1 MIPRNEYL
9 KLSRE
14 ERFIKLDSTE
24 KERAKELFKENLIVD
39 MHTHFFGSIHFKWTP
54 EISKRVS
61 QTGIDAG
68 FEAVPCLEED
78 FAETTAI
85 IGRYQSVVEKEPGL
99 VSAFTA
105 ADIRKVKEEGKQ
117 AILYQLEPW
126 SGRRNLDLAD
136 VAYGLGFRMI
146 LLTFNTRT
154 YIGDGCAE
162 KTNAGLSYLGL
173 ELVERLNKSGI
184 LVDLSH
190 CGIQTALDAIE
201 HSKDPCVF
209 NHTGARTLNPP
220 VGRLRTNEE
229 LQAITEKGGMI
240 GISAIPNQLSSE
252 PEQSIEDHLNHIDY
266 VAELVGVDHVMIG
279 LDNVFGDQVGHH
291 KEMAKASGGLNLKR
305 GGRDLAAPYIFG
317 LEAPD
322 EWENIVRGLVKYGY
336 SDSDIKK
343 IIGGNALKII
353 EKVVG

>member
-1 MIPRNEYL
+1 
-9 KLSRE
+9 
-14 ERFIKLDSTE
+14 
-24 KERAKELFKENLIVD
+24 ENLIVD
-39 MHTHFFGSIHFKWTP
+39 MHTHFFGSIHFEWTP
-54 EISKRVS
+54 EISRRVA

-68 FEAVPCLEED
+68 FEAVPCLAED

-85 IGRYQSVVEKEPGL
+85 IGTYRSIVEKESGL

-105 ADIRKVKEEGKQ
+105 NDIRKAKKEGKQ

-126 SGRRNLDLAD
+126 SGRRNLNLVD
-136 VAYGLGFRMI
+136 VAHGLGFRMI

-154 YIGDGCAE
+154 YIGDGCGE

-173 ELVERLNKSGI
+173 ELVERLNKAGI

-190 CGIQTALDAIE
+190 CGIQTSLDAIE

-209 NHTGARTLNPP
+209 NHTGARALNPP
-220 VGRLRTNEE
+220 VGRLRTDEE
-229 LQAITEKGGMI
+229 LQAIAEKGGMI
-240 GISAIPNQLSSE
+240 GVSAIPNQLSSK

-266 VAELVGVDHVMIG
+266 IVDLVSVDHVMIG

-291 KEMAKASGGLNLKR
+291 REMDKKSKGRNLKR
-305 GGRDLAAPYIFG
+305 GGRALAAPYIFG

-322 EWENIVRGLVKYGY
+322 EWENIVRGLVKHGY
-336 SDSDIKK
+336 SDSEIHK
-343 IIGGNALKII
+343 IIGKNALKII

>member
-14 ERFIKLDSTE
+14 ERFIKLESAE
-24 KERAKELFKENLIVD
+24 NERAEELFKNNLVVD
-39 MHTHFFGSIHFKWTP
+39 MHTHFFGSIHFEWTP
-54 EISKRVS
+54 EISQRVN

-68 FEAVPCLEED
+68 FEAVPCLTED
-78 FAETTAI
+78 FAETTTI
-85 IGRYQSVVEKEPGL
+85 LGTYKNIVENEPGL
-99 VSAFTA
+99 VSAYTA
-105 ADIRKVKEEGKQ
+105 SDIKNAKQEGKQ
-117 AILYQLEPW
+117 AVLYQLEPW
-126 SGRRNLDLAD
+126 SGRRNLDLVE

-173 ELVERLNKSGI
+173 ELVERLNKTGI
-184 LVDLSH
+184 LIDLSH
-190 CGIQTALDAIE
+190 CGVQTALDAIE
-201 HSKDPCVF
+201 HSKDPCLF
-209 NHTGARTLNPP
+209 NHTGARVLNPP
-220 VGRLRTNEE
+220 VTRLRTNEE
-229 LQAITEKGGMI
+229 LSAIAEKGGMI
-240 GISAIPNQLSSE
+240 GISAIPNQLSSK

-266 VAELVGVDHVMIG
+266 IVNLVGIHHVMIG

-291 KEMAKASGGLNLKR
+291 REMDKASGSRNLQR
-305 GGRDLAAPYIFG
+305 GGRALAAPYIFG

-322 EWENIVRGLVKYGY
+322 EWENIVRGLVKHGY
-336 SDSDIKK
+336 SDSEIKK
-343 IIGGNALKII
+343 IIGENALKII

>member
-14 ERFIKLDSTE
+14 ERLIKLESTE
-24 KERAKELFKENLIVD
+24 KERAEKLFKENLIVD
-39 MHTHFFGSIHFKWTP
+39 MHTHFFGSIHFEWTP
-54 EISKRVS
+54 EISRRVA

-68 FEAVPCLEED
+68 FEAVPCLAED

-85 IGRYQSVVEKEPGL
+85 IGTYRSIVEKELGL

-105 ADIRKVKEEGKQ
+105 DDIRQAKKEGKQ

-126 SGRRNLDLAD
+126 SGRRNLDLVD

-154 YIGDGCAE
+154 YIGDGCGE

-173 ELVERLNKSGI
+173 ELVERLNKAGI
-184 LVDLSH
+184 LIDLSH
-190 CGIQTALDAIE
+190 CGIQTSLDAIE
-201 HSKDPCVF
+201 YSKDPCVF
-209 NHTGARTLNPP
+209 NHTGARALNPP
-220 VGRLRTNEE
+220 VGRLRKDEE
-229 LQAITEKGGMI
+229 LQAIAEKGGMI

-252 PEQSIEDHLNHIDY
+252 LEQSIEDHLNHIDH
-266 VAELVGVDHVMIG
+266 VANLVGVNHVMIG

-291 KEMAKASGGLNLKR
+291 REMDKKSGGRNLKR
-305 GGRDLAAPYIFG
+305 AGRALAAPYIFG

-322 EWENIVRGLVKYGY
+322 EWENIVRGLVKHGY
-336 SDSDIKK
+336 SDSEIQK
-343 IIGGNALKII
+343 IIGKNALKII